1 MLDIE
6 AINKHKNI
14 VKEKELDKHR
24 YTICPEIVNP
34 LGLKAKTLK
43 REIFTIIYNFNVNQ
57 QTYTGSIKYLMKML
71 DADKKT
77 ISHNLDD
84 LVAMNFIIKE
94 KGNCTTPSI
103 YSINFPYINAFLD
116 KKKSTQ
122 KGRGENPLGG
132 KITSGKVPSRV
143 GESFPKGR
151 GENPPYNTIYITNNK
166 TSSSSKEE
174 KNNNATTATNF
185 EDDKEKEIQSVLDC
199 YMNNINPSI
208 SPIEVERLQE
218 DIKDYS
224 SKWVLEAIKRAV
236 LQGKRKLG
244 YVEAILNRWR
254 VDGYDEIGDKHKADQ
269 REPPQDKQDT
279 GEKIHVLNSNESL
292 IQEYYKNKGA
302 NKNEHSS

>member
-1 MLDIE
+1 MADDTAKNELSKKISDIG
-6 AINKHKNI
+6 
-14 VKEKELDKHR
+14 LDKN
-24 YTICPEIVNP
+24 YYKVYP
-34 LGLKAKTLK
+34 LLGKVLDLKPL
-43 REIFTIIYNFNVNQ
+43 ELHIFSIIYSYNSNGQ
-57 QTYTGSIKYLMKML
+57 EYTGSVSYLTSVL
-71 DADKKT
+71 DATKKT
-77 ISHNLDD
+77 ILNNLQSLEDKNYIQKIQGD
-84 LVAMNFIIKE
+84 CKTTSKYIVNFAHINSYLNQCKNYTSIKSILVKKLHHPSVNFI
-94 KGNCTTPSI
+94 
-103 YSINFPYINAFLD
+103 
-116 KKKSTQ
+116 
-122 KGRGENPLGG
+122 LGTSV
-132 KITSGKVPSRV
+132 KITP
-143 GESFPKGR
+143 
-151 GENPPYNTIYITNNK
+151 NNTIYNTNNK